1 MVSLL
6 MNQVVGFI
14 TASYTLQGTQAAE
27 TKAVLHSVETRKDSF
42 KCGQAAYIWYLVFRT
57 CHMLGRTGKGH

>member
-27 TKAVLHSVETRKDSF
+27 TEAILHKLHL
-42 KCGQAAYIWYLVFRT
+42 K
-57 CHMLGRTGKGH
+57 